1 MHRGRYYMAA
11 QMTLEVPNAKL
22 SISPGNRIKLGRFD
36 AQVWIV
42 RFGWYS
48 FGGNRSVCGWYL
60 QAESSDD
67 IKPIFKIDLDD
78 IYIITTG

>member
-1 MHRGRYYMAA
+1 MPS
-11 QMTLEVPNAKL
+11 QMTLEVPNANTT
-22 SISPGNRIKLGRFD
+22 ISPGYKIQIGRFD

-60 QAESSDD
+60 ESESSQD

-78 IYIITTG
+78 IYIISVG

>member
-1 MHRGRYYMAA
+1 MAA
-11 QMTLEVPNAKL
+11 PMTLEVPNANL
-22 SISPGNRIKLGRFD
+22 AISPGNRIQIGRFSTK
-36 AQVWIV
+36 VWIV

-60 QAESSDD
+60 QSESSDE

>member
-1 MHRGRYYMAA
+1 MA
-11 QMTLEVPNAKL
+11 QMSLEVPNVGL
-22 SISPGNRIKLGRFD
+22 SIVPGNRVKLGRFD

-60 QAESSDD
+60 EAESGQE

>member
-1 MHRGRYYMAA
+1 MPT
-11 QMTLEVPNAKL
+11 QMTLEVPNANTT
-22 SISPGNRIKLGRFD
+22 ISPGYKIQIGRFD

-60 QAESSDD
+60 EAEGSED

-78 IYIITTG
+78 IYVISVG

>member
-1 MHRGRYYMAA
+1 MA
-11 QMTLEVPNAKL
+11 TNLSLEVPNANTV
-22 SISPGNRIKLGRFD
+22 IVPGNKIQIGRFS
-36 AQVWIV
+36 AKVWIV

-60 QAESSDD
+60 QSESSDE

>member
-1 MHRGRYYMAA
+1 MANNIS
-11 QMTLEVPNAKL
+11 LEVPNAGI
-22 SISPGNRIKLGRFD
+22 SIVPGNKVQLGRFN
-36 AQVWIV
+36 AKVWIV
-42 RFGWYS
+42 RFGWYN

-60 QAESSDD
+60 EAESGEE

>member
-1 MHRGRYYMAA
+1 
-11 QMTLEVPNAKL
+11 MTLEVPNTNTV
-22 SISPGNRIKLGRFD
+22 ISPGDRVQIGRFD

-60 QAESSDD
+60 QAESSND
-67 IKPIFKIDLDD
+67 IKPIFQIDLDD
-78 IYIITTG
+78 IYVITAGYYG

>member
-1 MHRGRYYMAA
+1 MPTGLS
-11 QMTLEVPNAKL
+11 LEVPNANT
-22 SISPGNRIKLGRFD
+22 SIYPGNKVQLGRFD

-60 QAESSDD
+60 QAEASDE

>member
-1 MHRGRYYMAA
+1 MPT
-11 QMTLEVPNAKL
+11 QMTLEVPNANTT
-22 SISPGNRIKLGRFD
+22 ISPGNKIQIGRFNS
-36 AQVWIV
+36 QVWIV

-60 QAESSDD
+60 EAESSQE

>member
-1 MHRGRYYMAA
+1 MA
-11 QMTLEVPNAKL
+11 TNLSLEVPNANTV
-22 SISPGNRIKLGRFD
+22 IVPGNKIQIGRFSSK
-36 AQVWIV
+36 VWIV

-60 QAESSDD
+60 ESESSDE

>member
-1 MHRGRYYMAA
+1 MAN
-11 QMTLEVPNAKL
+11 QMTLEVPNANTT
-22 SISPGNRIKLGRFD
+22 ISPGNKVQLGRFN

-42 RFGWYS
+42 RYGWYS

-60 QAESSDD
+60 QAESSND

-78 IYIITTG
+78 IYIITAG

>member
-1 MHRGRYYMAA
+1 MPT
-11 QMTLEVPNAKL
+11 QMTLEVPNAQTT
-22 SISPGNRIKLGRFD
+22 ISPGYKVQLGRFD

-42 RFGWYS
+42 RFGWYD

-60 QAESSDD
+60 ESESSND

>member
-1 MHRGRYYMAA
+1 MAT
-11 QMTLEVPNAKL
+11 QMTLEVPNANTT
-22 SISPGNRIKLGRFD
+22 ISPGYKIQIGRFD

-60 QAESSDD
+60 ESESSDD

-78 IYIITTG
+78 IYIISVG

>member
-1 MHRGRYYMAA
+1 MPT
-11 QMTLEVPNAKL
+11 QMTLEVPNANTV
-22 SISPGNRIKLGRFD
+22 IHPGNKIQIGRFD
-36 AQVWIV
+36 AKVWIV
-42 RFGWYS
+42 RYGWYS

-60 QAESSDD
+60 EAESGEE

>member
-1 MHRGRYYMAA
+1 MPT
-11 QMTLEVPNAKL
+11 QMTLEVPNANL
-22 SISPGNRIKLGRFD
+22 SITPGVKVQLGRFD

-42 RFGWYS
+42 RFGWSS

-60 QAESSDD
+60 QAESSDE

>member
-1 MHRGRYYMAA
+1 MANNIS
-11 QMTLEVPNAKL
+11 LEVPNANI
-22 SISPGNRIKLGRFD
+22 SIVPGNKVQLGRFN
-36 AQVWIV
+36 AKVWIV
-42 RFGWYS
+42 RFGWYN

-60 QAESSDD
+60 EAESGEE

>member
-1 MHRGRYYMAA
+1 MAD
-11 QMTLEVPNAKL
+11 MKLFVPNANMY
-22 SISPGNRIKLGRFD
+22 IVPGNKIQLGRFS

-60 QAESSDD
+60 QAENTEDV
-67 IKPIFKIDLDD
+67 KPIFQIDLDD
-78 IYIITTG
+78 IYVIAT

>member
-1 MHRGRYYMAA
+1 MPT
-11 QMTLEVPNAKL
+11 QMTLEVPNIHRT
-22 SISPGNRIKLGRFD
+22 ISPGNKIQIGRFN
-36 AQVWIV
+36 AKVWIV

-60 QAESSDD
+60 EAESGEEV
-67 IKPIFKIDLDD
+67 KPIFKIDLDD

>member
-1 MHRGRYYMAA
+1 MANNIS
-11 QMTLEVPNAKL
+11 LEVPNAGI
-22 SISPGNRIKLGRFD
+22 SIVPGNKVQLGRFN
-36 AQVWIV
+36 AKVWIV
-42 RFGWYS
+42 RFGWYN

-60 QAESSDD
+60 EAESSDE

>member
-1 MHRGRYYMAA
+1 MAT
-11 QMTLEVPNAKL
+11 QMTLFVPNANTT
-22 SISPGNRIKLGRFD
+22 ISPGYKIQIGRFD

-42 RFGWYS
+42 RFCWYS

-60 QAESSDD
+60 ESESSQD

-78 IYIITTG
+78 IYIISVG

>member
-1 MHRGRYYMAA
+1 MST
-11 QMTLEVPNAKL
+11 QMTLEVPNANTT
-22 SISPGNRIKLGRFD
+22 ISPGYKIQIGRFD

-60 QAESSDD
+60 ESESSND

-78 IYIITTG
+78 IYVISVG

>member
-1 MHRGRYYMAA
+1 MANNL
-11 QMTLEVPNAKL
+11 MLEVPNANTA
-22 SISPGNRIKLGRFD
+22 IVPGNRVQLGRFN

-60 QAESSDD
+60 QAEGSNE
-67 IKPIFKIDLDD
+67 IKPVFQVDLDD
-78 IYIITTG
+78 IYIITY

>member
-1 MHRGRYYMAA
+1 MPT
-11 QMTLEVPNAKL
+11 QMTLEVPNANTT
-22 SISPGNRIKLGRFD
+22 ISPGYKIQLGRFD

-60 QAESSDD
+60 EAEGGED

-78 IYIITTG
+78 IYIISVG

>member
-1 MHRGRYYMAA
+1 MPT
-11 QMTLEVPNAKL
+11 QMTLEVPNAQTT
-22 SISPGNRIKLGRFD
+22 ISPGYKIQIGRFN

-60 QAESSDD
+60 ESEGSNN

>member
-1 MHRGRYYMAA
+1 MA
-11 QMTLEVPNAKL
+11 TNLSLEVPNANTV
-22 SISPGNRIKLGRFD
+22 IVPGNKIQIGRFSSK
-36 AQVWIV
+36 VWIV

-60 QAESSDD
+60 ESEASTE

>member
-1 MHRGRYYMAA
+1 MANDL
-11 QMTLEVPNAKL
+11 TLEVPNANTT
-22 SISPGNRIKLGRFD
+22 ISPGNRVQLGRFD

-60 QAESSDD
+60 QADGSNE
-67 IKPIFKIDLDD
+67 IKPIFQIDLDD
-78 IYIITTG
+78 IYIITY

>member
-1 MHRGRYYMAA
+1 MVNNL
-11 QMTLEVPNAKL
+11 TLEVPNANTT
-22 SISPGNRIKLGRFD
+22 ISPGNKVQLGRFD

-60 QAESSDD
+60 QAEASDE

>member
-1 MHRGRYYMAA
+1 MANKL
-11 QMTLEVPNAKL
+11 TLEVPNANTT
-22 SISPGNRIKLGRFD
+22 ISPGNKIRLGRFS
-36 AQVWIV
+36 AQVWVV

-60 QAESSDD
+60 ESESSDD